1 MNKKILN
8 FLKAFRT
15 NFKEQ
20 KVYSLSASLTYVTLL
35 GFVPFII
42 FILFF
47 IPTLPFLR
55 LETQIKDAII
65 ATFVP
70 ESADMI
76 YQYIVQLAGK
86 KIPFNI
92 FSFGILIFTSYSLFK
107 IINDTFDNILNIH
120 EYRKKTFFGDII
132 KFFGMTIFGSLLI
145 LILLSTS
152 SLPIISKFYTIPY
165 IQGIFLYFT
174 PFMIL
179 FMIFTLGFFY
189 IPTIKVRKRS
199 IMIGAAASSAVWIL
213 FKSMFNWY
221 IGNLT
226 NIELIFGFLASIPV
240 FLFWIYANWVI
251 ILSGVV
257 LVSILEKR
265 HLVISAPKA
274 DLNTV
279 KITLEKKITDKNLEK
294 IVSTTFPRDEM
305 KNVLREILQEE
316 TAETREAK
324 KNQFTEKDK

>member
-1 MNKKILN
+1 MNKKIID

-65 ATFVP
+65 TTFVP

-76 YQYIVQLAGK
+76 YQYILQLAGK

-107 IINDTFDNILNIH
+107 IINDTFDNILNVH
-120 EYRKKTFFGDII
+120 EYRKITFFGDIV

-152 SLPIISKFYTIPY
+152 SLPIITKFYTIPY
-165 IQGIFLYFT
+165 IQGIFLYVT

-179 FMIFTLGFFY
+179 FIIFTLGFFY

-199 IMIGAAASSAVWIL
+199 IMIGAATSSAIWIL
-213 FKSMFNWY
+213 FKSLFNWY

-251 ILSGVV
+251 ILSGVII
-257 LVSILEKR
+257 VSILEKR
-265 HLVISAPKA
+265 HLVSSTPKA

-279 KITLEKKITDKNLEK
+279 KITFEKMITDKNMEK
-294 IVSTTFPRDEM
+294 IVSTTIPRDEM
-305 KNVLREILQEE
+305 KNILREILQEE
-316 TAETREAK
+316 TVETEKAE